1 MHLLDLIQLIIIEGV
16 EFIQGLLADPDGF
29 RIFIVIDVAES
40 YLGLF
45 QPKAPVVIYRT
56 VHGQIIGLYG
66 ILPLVLKEFVEF
78 IAVSKGRSKA
88 EGRNGDCQHEY

>member
-16 EFIQGLLADPDGF
+16 EFIQGLLAYPDGF
-29 RIFIVIDVAES
+29 RIFIVIDVAQCD
-40 YLGLF
+40 LGLF

-88 EGRNGDCQHEY
+88 EGRYGDCQHEY